1 MTEIH
6 EYNLALKS
14 KGKDH
19 EIVPLSTVVSLGT
32 GLIPVVDVFEVDCFV
47 PESLI
52 DGAKLAFG
60 LTQLGHLLIDQVW

>member
-19 EIVPLSTVVSLGT
+19 EIAPLSTVVSLGT
-32 GLIPVVDVFEVDCFV
+32 GLIPVIDVFEIDCFV
-47 PESLI
+47 PGSI
-52 DGAKLAFG
+52 VDGAKLALG
-60 LTQLGHLLIDQVW
+60 LAQLGHLLIDQVW